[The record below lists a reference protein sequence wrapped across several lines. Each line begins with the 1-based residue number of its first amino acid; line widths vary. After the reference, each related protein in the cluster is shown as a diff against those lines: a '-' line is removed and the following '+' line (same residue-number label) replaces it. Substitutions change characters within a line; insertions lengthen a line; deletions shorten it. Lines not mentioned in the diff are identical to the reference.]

1 MRLRNI
7 EEVEA
12 FFATVNSCKGEV
24 WLESPA
30 GDTYNLKSKFSTCLA
45 LGELLGTHGD
55 ELELF
60 CSLSEDEAKFYKFFH
75 ENPEVM
81 K

>member
-12 FFATVNSCKGEV
+12 FFETVNSCKGEV

-30 GDTYNLKSKFSTCLA
+30 GDTYNLKSKFSKCLA
-45 LGELLGTHGD
+45 LGALLSVHGD

-60 CSLSEDEAKFYKFFH
+60 CSLSEDEPRFYKFFR
-75 ENPEVM
+75 ENPDVM
-81 K
+81 Q